1 MIDLAKVSLRTASDG
16 DRSFGYEV
24 KKAAMRPYIEP
35 VWGWD
40 EVFQVEFHRNDWA
53 KQRPQIIALDGRD
66 IGTIE
71 IVRSAA
77 GFHLGEFYL
86 FPAYQRQG
94 IGRHLMNAPLRDAD
108 AAKLPV
114 RLEVI
119 KINPVQSLYLR
130 CGFVITGETKTH
142 YLMERAPRIGTC

>member
-1 MIDLAKVSLRTASDG
+1 MIDLTKIGLRAANDG
-16 DRSFGYEV
+16 DRAFGFEV
-24 KKAAMRPYIEP
+24 KKAAMRTYIEP

-40 EVFQVEFHRNDWA
+40 EAFQVEFHRKDWA
-53 KQRPQIIALDGRD
+53 KQRPQIITLDGRD

-71 IVRSAA
+71 TIRSEI

-94 IGRHLMNAPLRDAD
+94 IGLHLMTALLRDAD
-108 AAKLPV
+108 AVRLPI
-114 RLEVI
+114 RLEVF

-130 CGFVITGETKTH
+130 CGFRITGEFKTH
-142 YLMERAPRIGTC
+142 YRMERAPR